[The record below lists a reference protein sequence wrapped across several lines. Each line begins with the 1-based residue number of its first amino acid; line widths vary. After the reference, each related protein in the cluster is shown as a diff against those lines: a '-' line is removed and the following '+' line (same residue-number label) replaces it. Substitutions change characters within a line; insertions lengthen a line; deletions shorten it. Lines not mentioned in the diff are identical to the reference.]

1 MPDPVR
7 ARAGGRVHPDLARAS
22 GRPCPPPPPE
32 RSLGS
37 RRTIAA
43 VPPRR
48 VTIVP
53 HTHWDR
59 EWYSPF
65 QTFRLR
71 LVDLLDELL
80 PRLEA
85 DPSYTHFLLDGQM
98 AVVDDY
104 LAVRPEADERLRH
117 LAISRRLAMGPWY
130 ILMDEFLVSGE
141 TIIRDLEKGLDRA
154 ASFGGAM
161 DVGYLPDMFGH
172 VAQMPQLLRQ
182 FGFEHAVVW
191 RGVPS
196 ALGRSAF
203 WWEAPDGS
211 TVRAEYLPEGY
222 GNGSVLPMEGKELV
236 ARIDAFVER
245 YGPMLEGASTEEG
258 GAGEPDPI
266 LWMNGTDHQVPMPWL
281 GHVVDE
287 ANREQDRYE
296 LRVGSLA
303 DHLAAAPTE
312 GLPRWRGE
320 LRSGAHAN
328 LLMGVASN
336 RTDVRRAAATAERS
350 LEARCEPLWSLFQP
364 ADRWPAALLAEAWGH
379 MIHNAAHD
387 SICACSVD
395 EVCDAVLHR
404 YAEAVAIGDGLAK
417 RAVDRFAMTLAH
429 EGSVAVNPSARTRGG
444 TVAVVVPGEDDVPG
458 TQRLRVWAAD
468 GHLGTFPRAE
478 ALHMAPRIID
488 ELGAH
493 TFTIE
498 ATEEGALVVVTV
510 DDASRVPASFP
521 VHDLDALLA
530 DQGDAA
536 LVEVRVR
543 QAPKQQVL
551 ARVEAVPGYGWQAVA
566 VPAPP
571 EHPVAVSDGV
581 RLANGLVTVAVDPA
595 DGTFS
600 VDGHAGLGRLVDGG
614 DVGDT
619 YNYCPPAA
627 DREIDTPL
635 AVSVAVAEEGPV
647 RAVLDVVRTYR
658 WPAAAVGLDAR
669 TDDEVDVA
677 VTTRLELHADESFV
691 RVTTT
696 FDNTARDH
704 RLRAWFPLPEH
715 TATSRAECAFAVVER
730 GLVAEGGASELGLPT
745 FPSRR
750 FVQAGGLTVAH
761 EGLLEYEL
769 VDLDGDPAD
778 HGTTAGALAVTLLR
792 CTGMLSQG
800 PMPYRPLPAGPLT
813 PMEGS
818 QQRGP
823 QTMRYAVAV
832 GDVDPYALV
841 DDAFL
846 PLMVGRARGVG
857 DGPDSGS
864 HLRVSGA
871 PVSSLRRHDG
881 RLELRV
887 FNPGNEDVEVRVEGR
902 EGWQLD
908 LKGTPIAPFTETVA
922 LPPGRITTLALTDP

>member
-1 MPDPVR
+1 M
-7 ARAGGRVHPDLARAS
+7 
-22 GRPCPPPPPE
+22 
-32 RSLGS
+32 
-37 RRTIAA
+37 
-43 VPPRR
+43 
-48 VTIVP
+48 TIVP

-85 DPSYTHFLLDGQM
+85 DPSYAHFLLDGQM

-104 LAVRPEADERLRH
+104 LAVRPEAEERLRH
-117 LAISRRLAMGPWY
+117 LAISGRLAMGPWY

-141 TIIRDLEKGLDRA
+141 TMIRDLEKGLDRA
-154 ASFGGAM
+154 ASFGSAM

-222 GNGSVLPMEGKELV
+222 GNGSVLPMEGKELI

-245 YGPMLEGASTEEG
+245 YGPMLEGTAPEG

-281 GHVVDE
+281 GYVVDE

-296 LRVGSLA
+296 LQVGSLA
-303 DHLAAAPTE
+303 DHLAGAPTE
-312 GLPRWRGE
+312 GLPTWRGE

-350 LEARCEPLWSLFQP
+350 LEARCEPLWALFQP
-364 ADRWPAALLAEAWGH
+364 AERWPSALLAEAWGH
-379 MIHNAAHD
+379 VVHNAAHD

-404 YAEAVAIGDGLAK
+404 YAETIAIGDGLAK

-429 EGSVAVNPSARTRGG
+429 EGSVVVNPSARTRGG

-478 ALHMAPRIID
+478 ALHMAPRLID

-498 ATEEGALVVVTV
+498 ATEEGALVVLTV

-521 VHDLDALLA
+521 VRDLAALLA
-530 DQGDAA
+530 DRGDDAQ
-536 LVEVRVR
+536 VEVRVR

-551 ARVEAVPGYGWQAVA
+551 ARVEAVPGYGWQAVTR
-566 VPAPP
+566 PAPP
-571 EHPVAVSDGV
+571 ASPVAVVDGTT
-581 RLANGLVTVAVDPA
+581 LANGLVTVTVDTT
-595 DGTFS
+595 DGTFAL
-600 VDGHAGLGRLVDGG
+600 DGHAGLGRLVDGG

-619 YNYCPPAA
+619 YNYCPPET
-627 DREIDTPL
+627 DREVDTPA
-635 AVSVAVAEEGPV
+635 AVVVDAVEEGPV
-647 RAVLDVVRTYR
+647 RAALDVVRTYR

-669 TDDEVDVA
+669 TEDEVDVE
-677 VTTRLELHADESFV
+677 VTTRLELHAGEAFV
-691 RVTTT
+691 RVTTS

-704 RLRAWFPLPEH
+704 RLRAWFPLPER

-730 GLVAEGGASELGLPT
+730 GLTAEGGDSERALPT
-745 FPSRR
+745 YPSRR

-769 VDLDGDPAD
+769 VDVDDELSPAS
-778 HGTTAGALAVTLLR
+778 AGALAVTLLR

-800 PMPYRPLPAGPLT
+800 PMSYRPLPAGPQT
-813 PMEGS
+813 AMEGS

-823 QTMRYAVAV
+823 QTMRYVVAV
-832 GDVDPYALV
+832 GDVDPYALA

-857 DGPDSGS
+857 GGPDSGT
-864 HLRVSGA
+864 HLSVEGA

-887 FNPGNEDVEVRVEGR
+887 FNPGTEAAEVTVAGR
-902 EGWQLD
+902 DGWQVD
-908 LKGTPIAPFTETVA
+908 LKGTPIAPFTETVT

>member
-1 MPDPVR
+1 M
-7 ARAGGRVHPDLARAS
+7 
-22 GRPCPPPPPE
+22 
-32 RSLGS
+32 
-37 RRTIAA
+37 
-43 VPPRR
+43 
-48 VTIVP
+48 TIVP

-85 DPSYTHFLLDGQM
+85 DPSYAHFLLDGQM

-104 LAVRPEADERLRH
+104 LAVRPEAEERLRH
-117 LAISRRLAMGPWY
+117 LAISGRLAMGPWY

-141 TIIRDLEKGLDRA
+141 TMIRDLEKGLDRA

-191 RGVPS
+191 RGVPA

-222 GNGSVLPMEGKELV
+222 GNGSVLPMEGKELI

-245 YGPMLEGASTEEG
+245 YGSMLEGAPSAG
-258 GAGEPDPI
+258 GAAAGTGAAAEPDPI

-281 GHVVDE
+281 GYVVDE

-303 DHLAAAPTE
+303 DHLAGAPTE
-312 GLPRWRGE
+312 GLPTWRGE

-364 ADRWPAALLAEAWGH
+364 ADRWPGTLLAEAWSH
-379 MIHNAAHD
+379 VIHNAAHD

-429 EGSVAVNPSARTRGG
+429 EGSVVVNPGARTRGG
-444 TVAVVVPGEDDVPG
+444 TVAVVVTGEDEVPG
-458 TQRLRVWAAD
+458 TQCLRVWAAD
-468 GHLGTFPRAE
+468 GHLGTFPRSE

-493 TFTIE
+493 DFTIE
-498 ATEEGALVVVTV
+498 ATEEGALVVLTV

-521 VHDLDALLA
+521 VHDLAALLA
-530 DQGDAA
+530 DRGDEAV
-536 LVEVRVR
+536 VEVRVR

-551 ARVEAVPGYGWQAVA
+551 ARVEAVPGYGWQAVTR
-566 VPAPP
+566 PAPP
-571 EHPVAVSDGV
+571 ASPVGVVDGV
-581 RLANGLVTVAVDPA
+581 TLTNGLVTVTVDPA

-600 VDGHAGLGRLVDGG
+600 LDGHAGLGRLVDGG

-627 DREIDTPL
+627 DRE
-635 AVSVAVAEEGPV
+635 
-647 RAVLDVVRTYR
+647 
-658 WPAAAVGLDAR
+658 
-669 TDDEVDVA
+669 VDV
-677 VTTRLELHADESFV
+677 
-691 RVTTT
+691 
-696 FDNTARDH
+696 
-704 RLRAWFPLPEH
+704 P
-715 TATSRAECAFAVVER
+715 
-730 GLVAEGGASELGLPT
+730 
-745 FPSRR
+745 
-750 FVQAGGLTVAH
+750 
-761 EGLLEYEL
+761 
-769 VDLDGDPAD
+769 
-778 HGTTAGALAVTLLR
+778 
-792 CTGMLSQG
+792 
-800 PMPYRPLPAGPLT
+800 
-813 PMEGS
+813 
-818 QQRGP
+818 
-823 QTMRYAVAV
+823 
-832 GDVDPYALV
+832 
-841 DDAFL
+841 
-846 PLMVGRARGVG
+846 
-857 DGPDSGS
+857 
-864 HLRVSGA
+864 
-871 PVSSLRRHDG
+871 
-881 RLELRV
+881 
-887 FNPGNEDVEVRVEGR
+887 
-902 EGWQLD
+902 
-908 LKGTPIAPFTETVA
+908 
-922 LPPGRITTLALTDP
+922 

>member
-1 MPDPVR
+1 M
-7 ARAGGRVHPDLARAS
+7 
-22 GRPCPPPPPE
+22 
-32 RSLGS
+32 
-37 RRTIAA
+37 
-43 VPPRR
+43 
-48 VTIVP
+48 TIVP

-85 DPSYTHFLLDGQM
+85 DPSYAHFLLDGQM

-104 LAVRPEADERLRH
+104 LAVRPEAEERLRH
-117 LAISRRLAMGPWY
+117 LAISGRLAMGPWY

-141 TIIRDLEKGLDRA
+141 TMIRDLEKGLDRA

-182 FGFEHAVVW
+182 FGFDHAVVW
-191 RGVPS
+191 RGVPG

-222 GNGSVLPMEGKELV
+222 GNGSVLPMEGKELI

-245 YGPMLEGASTEEG
+245 YGPMLEGAPSAG
-258 GAGEPDPI
+258 GAAAGTGAAGEPDPI

-281 GHVVDE
+281 GYVVDE

-303 DHLAAAPTE
+303 DHLAGAPTE
-312 GLPRWRGE
+312 GLPTWRGE

-364 ADRWPAALLAEAWGH
+364 ADRWPGTLLAEAWNH
-379 MIHNAAHD
+379 VIHNAAHD

-404 YAEAVAIGDGLAK
+404 FAEAVALGDGLAK

-429 EGSVAVNPSARTRGG
+429 EGSVVVNPSARTRGG
-444 TVAVVVPGEDDVPG
+444 TVAVVVPGEDEVPG

-468 GHLGTFPRAE
+468 GHLGTFPRSE
-478 ALHMAPRIID
+478 ALHIAPRIID

-493 TFTIE
+493 DFTIE
-498 ATEEGALVVVTV
+498 ATEEGALVVLTV

-521 VHDLDALLA
+521 VHDLAALLA
-530 DQGDAA
+530 DRGDEAV
-536 LVEVRVR
+536 VEVRVR

-551 ARVEAVPGYGWQAVA
+551 ARVEAVPGYGWQAVTR
-566 VPAPP
+566 PAPP
-571 EHPVAVSDGV
+571 ASPVGVVDGV
-581 RLANGLVTVAVDPA
+581 TLTNGLVTVTVDPA

-600 VDGHAGLGRLVDGG
+600 LDGHAGLGRLVDGG

-627 DREIDTPL
+627 DREVDVPS
-635 AVSVAVAEEGPV
+635 AVTVEVVEEGPV
-647 RAVLDVVRTYR
+647 RAALDVGRTYR

-669 TDDEVDVA
+669 IDDEVEVA
-677 VTTRLELHADESFV
+677 VTTRLELHAGEAFV

-696 FDNTARDH
+696 FDNIARDH
-704 RLRAWFPLPEH
+704 RLRAWFPLPER
-715 TATSRAECAFAVVER
+715 TPTSRAECAFTVVER
-730 GLVAEGGASELGLPT
+730 GLTAEGGDSERALPT
-745 FPSRR
+745 YPSRR

-769 VDLDGDPAD
+769 VDLDDVDGSGAS
-778 HGTTAGALAVTLLR
+778 AGALAVTLLR

-800 PMPYRPLPAGPLT
+800 PMSYRPLPAGPLT
-813 PMEGS
+813 PLEGS

-832 GDVDPYALV
+832 GEVDPYALV

-846 PLMVGRARGVG
+846 PLMVARARGVG
-857 DGPDSGS
+857 EREDVGQLLS
-864 HLRVSGA
+864 VEGA

-887 FNPGNEDVEVRVEGR
+887 FNPGTEETEVRVAGR
-902 EGWQLD
+902 EGWQVD
-908 LKGTPIAPFTETVA
+908 LKGTPLAPFTETVT

>member
-1 MPDPVR
+1 
-7 ARAGGRVHPDLARAS
+7 
-22 GRPCPPPPPE
+22 
-32 RSLGS
+32 
-37 RRTIAA
+37 
-43 VPPRR
+43 
-48 VTIVP
+48 
-53 HTHWDR
+53 
-59 EWYSPF
+59 
-65 QTFRLR
+65 
-71 LVDLLDELL
+71 
-80 PRLEA
+80 
-85 DPSYTHFLLDGQM
+85 
-98 AVVDDY
+98 
-104 LAVRPEADERLRH
+104 
-117 LAISRRLAMGPWY
+117 
-130 ILMDEFLVSGE
+130 
-141 TIIRDLEKGLDRA
+141 
-154 ASFGGAM
+154 
-161 DVGYLPDMFGH
+161 
-172 VAQMPQLLRQ
+172 
-182 FGFEHAVVW
+182 
-191 RGVPS
+191 
-196 ALGRSAF
+196 
-203 WWEAPDGS
+203 
-211 TVRAEYLPEGY
+211 
-222 GNGSVLPMEGKELV
+222 MEGKELI

-245 YGPMLEGASTEEG
+245 YGPMLEGASPEEG
-258 GAGEPDPI
+258 GAVEPDPI

-303 DHLAAAPTE
+303 EHLAGAPTE
-312 GLPRWRGE
+312 GLPTWRGE

-364 ADRWPAALLAEAWGH
+364 ADRWPATLLSEAWGH
-379 MIHNAAHD
+379 VIHNAAHD

-429 EGSVAVNPSARTRGG
+429 EGSVVVNPSARPRGG
-444 TVAVVVPGEDDVPG
+444 TVAVVVAGEDDVPG

-478 ALHMAPRIID
+478 ARHMAPRIID

-498 ATEEGALVVVTV
+498 ATDEGALVVVTV

-521 VHDLDALLA
+521 VQDLDALLA
-530 DQGDAA
+530 DRGDAA

-551 ARVEAVPGYGWQAVA
+551 TRVEAVPGYGWQAVC
-566 VPAPP
+566 VPAAPTN
-571 EHPVAVSDGV
+571 PVAVVDGHT
-581 RLANGLVTVAVDPA
+581 LANGLVTVVVDPA
-595 DGTFS
+595 DGTFA

-619 YNYCPPAA
+619 YNYCTPAV
-627 DREIDTPL
+627 DREGDTP
-635 AVSVAVAEEGPV
+635 VSVAVRVIEEGPV
-647 RAVLDVVRTYR
+647 RAALEVLRTYR

-669 TDDEVDVA
+669 TDDEVEA
-677 VTTRLELHADESFV
+677 EVTTRIELHADEAFV

-704 RLRAWFPLPEH
+704 RLRAWFPLPER

-730 GLVAEGGASELGLPT
+730 GLTAEGGDSELGLPT
-745 FPSRR
+745 YPSRR

-769 VDLDGDPAD
+769 VDLDDAGAP
-778 HGTTAGALAVTLLR
+778 TSAGALAVTLLR

-813 PMEGS
+813 PLEGS

-823 QTMRYAVAV
+823 QTMRYAVAA

-846 PLMVGRARGVG
+846 ALMVGRARGVG
-857 DGPDSGS
+857 EREDTGQLLS
-864 HLRVSGA
+864 VEGA

-887 FNPGNEDVEVRVEGR
+887 FNPGTEPTEVRVEGR
-902 EGWQLD
+902 TGWQLD
-908 LKGTPIAPFTETVA
+908 LKGTPLAPFDETVE
-922 LPPGRITTLALTDP
+922 LPPGRITTLALTQSLPPTDPPPS